1 MASVKQVLNRRA
13 AVGQPCCDVTHQQTT
28 RLLWISLAMLGSFFV
43 AELAAGL
50 WSGSLALQAEAGHI
64 LSDVSALVLTLI
76 AKHFAAQPATS
87 KATFGHQRVEILAAL
102 ANSIALMTIATFI
115 GWESVIHLRSPEP
128 VMGLPMLLVS
138 GVGLIVN
145 SINIALL
152 HESSHDDLNLRGVF
166 LHMVADAASS
176 VGTLVA
182 ALAIYLWS
190 WTWVDAV
197 ISLLIACL
205 VICSAIPIF
214 QQSWEILME
223 YAPSRI
229 DLADVEAAFTSFSGV
244 KSVEKLNIWTIG
256 SNKIA
261 IAAHLSVNIADDPGR
276 DRLLAKLAA
285 HLKQEFGIAEST
297 LQLNSSKTEAA
308 IALHPLLN
316 SNLIEL
322 IARKNSN

>member
-316 SNLIEL
+316 SNLLEL

>member
-1 MASVKQVLNRRA
+1 MTSVKQVLNRRA
-13 AVGQPCCDVTHQQTT
+13 AVGQPCCDASHQQTT

-76 AKHFAAQPATS
+76 AKHFAAQPASS

-102 ANSIALMTIATFI
+102 ANSIALMAIATFI
-115 GWESVIHLRSPEP
+115 GWEAINHLKSPEP
-128 VMGLPMLLVS
+128 VMGLPMLLIS
-138 GVGLIVN
+138 ALGLIVN

-152 HESSHDDLNLRGVF
+152 HEASHNDLNLQGVF

-176 VGTLVA
+176 VGTLIA

-205 VICSAIPIF
+205 VICSALPIF

-229 DLADVEAAFTSFSGV
+229 DPAEVEAAFTSFSGV
-244 KSVEKLNIWTIG
+244 ESVEKLNIWTIG

-261 IAAHLSVNIADDPGR
+261 IAAHLSVNLPDDTGR
-276 DRLLAKLAA
+276 DRLLAKLES
-285 HLKQEFGIAEST
+285 HLKQEFGIVEST
-297 LQLNSSKTEAA
+297 LQLTSAKTEAA

-322 IARKNSN
+322 VARKNSN

>member
-28 RLLWISLAMLGSFFV
+28 RLLWVSLAMLGSFFV

-316 SNLIEL
+316 SNLLEL